1 LQFRFF
7 GYTLNEII
15 LKDELKM
22 SRLLT
27 ISAISAAYFVFAILL
42 NSVGTVILQSI
53 NSFSISKPEASTLE
67 GFKDLSIA
75 FVSFLVASIIPRIGY
90 KIALIIGLLI
100 VTVACILTP
109 LIGNFLIIKL
119 LFACI
124 GVSFALV
131 KVSVYS
137 IIGQLSTSVKS
148 HSSLLSTVE
157 GIFMIGSLTGYWL
170 FSFYIDP
177 TAKESTGWLDVFYP
191 LAGLILLALLMVSFS
206 SISKVETASLS
217 SSFFSGFIEMIKM
230 SYQRLVLIFV
240 ISVFLYVLIE
250 QGIGTWLPTFN
261 SEVLGLP
268 ANISVQMTSVFAA
281 SLALGR
287 LLAGQVLR
295 YINWY
300 MLLNI
305 CIGSMILI
313 ILTLLP
319 LTQTPSTGT
328 VTSILDAP
336 LVAYLLPLIGLM
348 MAPIY
353 PVLNSVMLSSLDN
366 SKHAAMT
373 GLIVV
378 FSALGGTTGSIL
390 TGFSFEAFGGQ
401 KAFYLSLIPMGLILV
416 SLYYFKTATQKTF
429 DLKSI

>member
-1 LQFRFF
+1 
-7 GYTLNEII
+7 
-15 LKDELKM
+15 M
-22 SRLLT
+22 SRLIT
-27 ISAISAAYFVFAILL
+27 ISAIAASYFVFAILL

-53 NSFSISKPEASTLE
+53 HSFDISKPQASSLE

-75 FVSFLVASIIPRIGY
+75 LFSFFVASVIPRIGY
-90 KIALIIGLLI
+90 KVALIIGLSI

-109 LIGNFLIIKL
+109 LVGNFLVIKL

-137 IIGQLSTSVKS
+137 IIGQLSTTVKS
-148 HSSLLSTVE
+148 HSSLLNTIE
-157 GIFMIGSLTGYWL
+157 GIFMIGSLAGYWL

-177 TAKESTGWLDVFYP
+177 SVKEPTSWLNVYYP
-191 LAGLILLALLMVSFS
+191 LAGLIIVALLLVSLS
-206 SISKVETASLS
+206 SIKKVETTSLS
-217 SSFFSGFIEMIKM
+217 SNFISGFLEMINM

-268 ANISVQMTSVFAA
+268 SNVSVQMTSIFAA
-281 SLALGR
+281 ALAIGR

-300 MLLNI
+300 SFLNI
-305 CIGSMILI
+305 CLVSMALLI
-313 ILTLLP
+313 IIILP
-319 LTQTPSTGT
+319 LTNSTSVQN
-328 VTSILDAP
+328 VTSFLDAP
-336 LVAYLLPLIGLM
+336 MVAYLLPLIGLM

-353 PVLNSVMLSSLDN
+353 PVLNSVMLSSLDK
-366 SKHAAMT
+366 SKHASMT

-378 FSALGGTTGSIL
+378 FSALGGTTGSII
-390 TGFSFEAFGGQ
+390 TGFSFQAFGGQ

-416 SLYYFKTATQKTF
+416 SLYFFKTATQTQ
-429 DLKSI
+429 SVVQS

>member
-1 LQFRFF
+1 
-7 GYTLNEII
+7 
-15 LKDELKM
+15 
-22 SRLLT
+22 
-27 ISAISAAYFVFAILL
+27 
-42 NSVGTVILQSI
+42 
-53 NSFSISKPEASTLE
+53 
-67 GFKDLSIA
+67 
-75 FVSFLVASIIPRIGY
+75 
-90 KIALIIGLLI
+90 
-100 VTVACILTP
+100 
-109 LIGNFLIIKL
+109 
-119 LFACI
+119 
-124 GVSFALV
+124 
-131 KVSVYS
+131 
-137 IIGQLSTSVKS
+137 
-148 HSSLLSTVE
+148 
-157 GIFMIGSLTGYWL
+157 
-170 FSFYIDP
+170 
-177 TAKESTGWLDVFYP
+177 
-191 LAGLILLALLMVSFS
+191 
-206 SISKVETASLS
+206 
-217 SSFFSGFIEMIKM
+217 M